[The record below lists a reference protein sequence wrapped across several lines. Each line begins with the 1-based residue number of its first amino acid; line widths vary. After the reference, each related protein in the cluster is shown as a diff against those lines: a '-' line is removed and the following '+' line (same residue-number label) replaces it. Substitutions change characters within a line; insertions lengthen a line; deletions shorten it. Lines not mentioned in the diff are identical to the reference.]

1 VGSVAVA
8 TPREK
13 VASFLWLAKLD
24 SVAAVQRHIRIEYER
39 GPPTHKASDF
49 GTKHCRLHE
58 SVT

>member
-1 VGSVAVA
+1 MV

-13 VASFLWLAKLD
+13 VASVLWLAKLD

-39 GPPTHKASDF
+39 GTPTHTTSKF
-49 GTKHCRLHE
+49 GTTHCRLHE

>member
-1 VGSVAVA
+1 MT

-13 VASFLWLAKLD
+13 VASVLWLAKLD

-39 GPPTHKASDF
+39 GPPTHKAYDF
-49 GTKHCRLHE
+49 GTKHGGLHE